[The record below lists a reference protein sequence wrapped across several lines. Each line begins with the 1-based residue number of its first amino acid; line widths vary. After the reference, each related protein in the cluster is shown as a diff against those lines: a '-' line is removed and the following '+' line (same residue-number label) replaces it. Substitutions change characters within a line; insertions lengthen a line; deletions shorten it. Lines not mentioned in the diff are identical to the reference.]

1 MPMVCERS
9 KFSFKNIFSLI
20 LMELSFCITCMNRLH
35 QISQT
40 LLTNLKHNNN
50 QSVEFILVDF
60 NSSDG
65 LKEYILDNNE
75 FKRYLDTKQLKY
87 NIIDRLKF
95 WHASIAKNTAHNL
108 ATGKIVVNLDCDNY
122 IGENGGDF
130 IINIFKENNY
140 NIILS
145 QSKNI
150 YGSGTFG
157 RISLLKNNFI
167 KLGGYDES
175 FYPMGY
181 QDTDLINRAVKYNLK
196 LIHIDKN
203 NKAIKNTKQD
213 SIKNCN
219 TNISYNKMEMFNKL
233 KSNINIENNELTV
246 NKYKNTIGI

>member
-1 MPMVCERS
+1 
-9 KFSFKNIFSLI
+9 
-20 LMELSFCITCMNRLH
+20 MELSFCITCMNRLN

-40 LLTNLKHNNN
+40 LLTNLKDNNN
-50 QSVEFILVDF
+50 KNVEFILVDF

-65 LKEYILDNNE
+65 LKEYILGNND
-75 FKRYLDTKQLKY
+75 FKKYLDTKQLKY
-87 NIIDRLKF
+87 YFIDKLKY

-122 IGENGGDF
+122 IGENGGNF

-140 NIILS
+140 NIVLS

-181 QDTDLINRAVKYNLK
+181 QDTDLINRATKYNLK

-203 NKAIKNTKQD
+203 NKAITNTKQD
-213 SIKNCN
+213 SIKNCD
-219 TNISYNKMEMFNKL
+219 TNIAYNKMEMLNRL
-233 KSNINIENNELTV
+233 KSCINIENKELIA

>member
-1 MPMVCERS
+1 
-9 KFSFKNIFSLI
+9 
-20 LMELSFCITCMNRLH
+20 MELSFCITCMNRLD
-35 QISQT
+35 QISKT

-50 QSVEFILVDF
+50 QNVEFILVDF

-65 LKEYILDNNE
+65 LKKYILENND
-75 FKRYLDTKQLKY
+75 FKKYLDTKQLKY
-87 NIIDRLKF
+87 YFTDKLLF
-95 WHASIAKNTAHNL
+95 WHASIAKNTAHNF
-108 ATGKIVVNLDCDNY
+108 ATGKIIVNLDCDNY

-130 IINIFKENNY
+130 IINIFKENSY

-157 RISLLKNNFI
+157 RISLIKNTFI

-181 QDTDLINRAVKYNLK
+181 QDTDLINRAIKYNLK
-196 LIHIDKN
+196 LIHINQN
-203 NKAIKNTKQD
+203 NKAIKNTKLE

-219 TNISYNKMEMFNKL
+219 TDISYNKMEMLNRL
-233 KSNINIENNELTV
+233 KSSINIENKELIA